1 MAQKGSA
8 VSILVRTA
16 IQFLGRLLTAF
27 VGIHFHTTTKPC
39 GLLAC
44 RAMILAATRSH
55 DFR

>member
-16 IQFLGRLLTAF
+16 IQLLGRLLTAF
-27 VGIHFHTTTKPC
+27 VRIHIHTTTKPC